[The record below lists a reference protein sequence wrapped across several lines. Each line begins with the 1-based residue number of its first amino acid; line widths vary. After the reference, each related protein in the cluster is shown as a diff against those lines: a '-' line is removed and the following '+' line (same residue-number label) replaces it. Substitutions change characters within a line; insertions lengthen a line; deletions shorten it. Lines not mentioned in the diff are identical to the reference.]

1 MVQGKHQLA
10 VHKHVTAFCL
20 RTSIN
25 KYSGQK
31 SSGFKYDLNLF
42 FLCSQRYKFSG
53 FTLGGL
59 FLHPAH
65 NESVFLIII
74 KKDPTK
80 GMFIVKLQGTGY

>member
-1 MVQGKHQLA
+1 MLITLAGMQRQLPMD
-10 VHKHVTAFCL
+10 
-20 RTSIN
+20 SIFDGQESN
-25 KYSGQK
+25 GQK
-31 SSGFKYDLNLF
+31 CSFNLF

-80 GMFIVKLQGTGY
+80 GKFIVKLQGTGYQQKG